1 MILKELE
8 KLDDK
13 YKMAVYILGNGKI
26 DAYFINKKEREFF
39 SIVNSPLK
47 IVKFSS
53 LEEGLKHAGK
63 NCNKM
68 IFTDLEKEDSKI
80 IDKVYKKFGGYVSLE
95 E

>member
-1 MILKELE
+1 MIFKELK

-26 DAYFINKKEREFF
+26 DGYFINRKEREFC
-39 SIVNSPLK
+39 SISNIIK
-47 IVKFSS
+47 IIKFSS
-53 LEEGLKHAGK
+53 LKEGLQHAGK

-68 IFTDLEKEDSKI
+68 VFTDLEKEDSKI
-80 IDKVYKKFGGYVSLE
+80 INEVYKKFGGYVSLE

>member
-1 MILKELE
+1 MIFKELE

-26 DAYFINKKEREFF
+26 DAYFINRKELEFF
-39 SIVNSPLK
+39 SVSNSPLK
-47 IVKFSS
+47 IIKFSS
-53 LEEGLKHAGK
+53 LEEGLQHAGK

-68 IFTDLEKEDSKI
+68 VFTDLEKEDSKI